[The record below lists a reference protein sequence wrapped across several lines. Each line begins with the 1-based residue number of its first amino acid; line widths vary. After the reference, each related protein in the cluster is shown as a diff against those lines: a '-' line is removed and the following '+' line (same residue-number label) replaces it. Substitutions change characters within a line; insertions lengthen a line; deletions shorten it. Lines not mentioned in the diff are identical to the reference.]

1 MTTQRLLPVLAAGSL
16 ALVLTGCSTDD
27 STDAPLSD
35 VSPAPVS
42 PSPSPESHATPQASD
57 DTDAVSTPLASADS
71 PASDASSSK
80 ATQEDTAETV
90 PASTEDGACAT
101 AQLDIS
107 LNNEQGAAGSR
118 LADIVFTNTSNAPCT
133 LTGFPGVSAVTNDD
147 GTQLGAAAERET
159 SLPSA
164 TVTLEP
170 GKSARA
176 GLKMTVVD
184 VIDPATCQ
192 PQPADGLRVYPPGE
206 TASAFVRVEGLQGC
220 AGEANYLS
228 VQPVTAT

>member
-1 MTTQRLLPVLAAGSL
+1 MTTQRLIPFLAAGSL

-35 VSPAPVS
+35 VSPSPVS
-42 PSPSPESHATPQASD
+42 PSSDSEGAVNPQSPDAA
-57 DTDAVSTPLASADS
+57 DTVSAPPASAED
-71 PASDASSSK
+71 PASDASSSG
-80 ATQEDTAETV
+80 TTHTDTAETV
-90 PASTEDGACAT
+90 PASTTDGACAT

-118 LADIVFTNTSNAPCT
+118 LADIVFTNTSNDPCA

-159 SLPSA
+159 GLPTA
-164 TVTLEP
+164 TITLEP
-170 GKSARA
+170 GQSARA

-206 TASAFVRVEGLQGC
+206 TASAFIRIEGLQGC
-220 AGEANYLS
+220 AGEAHYLS
-228 VQPVTAT
+228 VQPVTAS

>member
-16 ALVLTGCSTDD
+16 ALVLTGCSSDD
-27 STDAPLSD
+27 STDATLSD

-42 PSPSPESHATPQASD
+42 PSPNPDDPAHPQASD

-118 LADIVFTNTSNAPCT
+118 LADIVFTNTASDPCT

-159 SLPSA
+159 GLPST

-170 GKSARA
+170 GQSART

-206 TASAFVRVEGLQGC
+206 TASAFIRVEGLQGC

-228 VQPVTAT
+228 VQPVTPA

>member
-1 MTTQRLLPVLAAGSL
+1 MTTQRLIPFLAAGSL
-16 ALVLTGCSTDD
+16 ALVLTGCSSDD

-35 VSPAPVS
+35 VSPSPVS
-42 PSPSPESHATPQASD
+42 PSPNPDDPAHPQAPD
-57 DTDAVSTPLASADS
+57 DADTVAAPPASAED
-71 PASDASSSK
+71 PASDASSSETIQQG
-80 ATQEDTAETV
+80 AADTV
-90 PASTEDGACAT
+90 PASASDGACAT

-118 LADIVFTNTSNAPCT
+118 LADIVFTNTAGNPCT

-159 SLPSA
+159 GLPST

-170 GKSARA
+170 GQSARA

-192 PQPADGLRVYPPGE
+192 PQPADGLRIYPPGE
-206 TASAFVRVEGLQGC
+206 TASAFIRIEGLQGC

-228 VQPVTAT
+228 VQPVATV

>member
-1 MTTQRLLPVLAAGSL
+1 MTTQRILPVLAAGSL
-16 ALVLTGCSTDD
+16 ALVLTGCNTDD
-27 STDAPLSD
+27 STGAPLSD
-35 VSPAPVS
+35 VSPSPVS
-42 PSPSPESHATPQASD
+42 PSPNPDDPAHPQAPDDADTVAAPPASD
-57 DTDAVSTPLASADS
+57 ED

-107 LNNEQGAAGSR
+107 LSNEQGAAGSR
-118 LADIVFTNTSNAPCT
+118 LADIVFTNTANAPCA

-159 SLPSA
+159 GLPSA

-170 GKSARA
+170 GQSARA

-192 PQPADGLRVYPPGE
+192 PQPADGLRIYPPGE
-206 TASAFVRVEGLQGC
+206 TASAFIRVEGLQGC

-228 VQPVTAT
+228 VQPVTAS